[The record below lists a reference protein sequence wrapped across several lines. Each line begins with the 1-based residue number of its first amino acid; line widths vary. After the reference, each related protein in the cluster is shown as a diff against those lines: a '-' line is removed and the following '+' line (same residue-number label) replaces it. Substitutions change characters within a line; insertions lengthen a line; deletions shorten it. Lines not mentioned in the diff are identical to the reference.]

1 MSPLARCEHQ
11 EVSGVLVGLNPI
23 ERIHDKS
30 MLHKASLTA
39 LTVDRLAAP
48 AAPSFTYPLRLGTVL
63 HI

>member
-1 MSPLARCEHQ
+1 MSLLARCEHQ
-11 EVSGVLVGLNPI
+11 EVAGVLVGLDLI
-23 ERIHDKS
+23 ERIHNKS

-48 AAPSFTYPLRLGTVL
+48 AASSFTYPLRRGAVV